1 MYKKILKLIFMR
13 SLKDYILLE
22 KEEDKKKTTKRGDI
36 KFTIWE
42 ESDKRVNWLDDNESY
57 QKIEYKHEDKEKN
70 IFIDFLLGFKDN
82 SWRMWIGKIGSTSYD
97 DDPYYDLE
105 TKKFVHA
112 IVNALDKVEEF
123 VAKVEE
129 EPENYVQFYKNL

>member
-1 MYKKILKLIFMR
+1 MK

-22 KEEDKKKTTKRGDI
+22 KEEDKKKTTRRGDI

-70 IFIDFLLGFKDN
+70 IFIDWMFTLY
-82 SWRMWIGKIGSTSYD
+82 S
-97 DDPYYDLE
+97 
-105 TKKFVHA
+105 
-112 IVNALDKVEEF
+112 NAVKSNNNCF
-123 VAKVEE
+123 
-129 EPENYVQFYKNL
+129 

>member
-1 MYKKILKLIFMR
+1 MK

-22 KEEDKKKTTKRGDI
+22 KEEDKKKTTRRGDI

-70 IFIDFLLGFKDN
+70 VYIDFLLGFKDN

-97 DDPYYDLE
+97 DDPYYDLK
-105 TKKFVHA
+105 TKKFAHA

-123 VAKVEE
+123 IAKVEE